1 MYLGRIV
8 EIGPAE
14 DVLLR
19 AEHPYTKAL
28 LDVVPEAG
36 GLGRPILTGEPPD
49 PTRIPGGC
57 RFHPRCPVMASGR
70 AAELGIESSCVG
82 QDLAL
87 RELAPDHHVACHEA
101 FLRADG
107 TTSADVV

>member
-1 MYLGRIV
+1 
-8 EIGPAE
+8 
-14 DVLLR
+14 
-19 AEHPYTKAL
+19 
-28 LDVVPEAG
+28 
-36 GLGRPILTGEPPD
+36 
-49 PTRIPGGC
+49 
-57 RFHPRCPVMASGR
+57 MASGR